1 MIKKT
6 KKRRFQSK
14 RLPGGVK
21 NSISAEAS
29 MIGSIGRDDRMWNE
43 ETLNAMLSEP
53 SEMLIAD
60 MARLEG
66 DIMILGA
73 GGKMGPTLSAMAKRA
88 SGAAGKNR
96 HVYAVSRFSD
106 ARAAALL
113 RQQGV
118 EILPADLNDEKQ
130 LDALPKA
137 PNVVYMLGKKFGT
150 SGNAGDTWH
159 TNVVMPGVIT
169 KRLGPVNY
177 VVFSTGNVYP
187 FTDPALGGC
196 REEES
201 PAPVGE
207 YAMSTWGRERVFEYA
222 ARNYGAKVLLFRLN
236 YAIDLRYGVLLD
248 LAEQILNGR
257 PIRLDVP
264 RFNCV
269 WQRYAN
275 EAALRSLLRVSPEV
289 ERLNVT
295 GPEVGFTR
303 DTARKL
309 AAELGCEAVFE
320 GEEGKKAMLMNPSKC
335 MAWFGKPDKSLD
347 DLIHMQAEW
356 LKAGG
361 RRLGKPTHF
370 EETEGKF

>member
-1 MIKKT
+1 MIKK
-6 KKRRFQSK
+6 KKRIPIQF
-14 RLPGGVK
+14 GF
-21 NSISAEAS
+21 
-29 MIGSIGRDDRMWNE
+29 GRDQRMWNE

-53 SEMLIAD
+53 SEKLIAD

-73 GGKMGPTLSAMAKRA
+73 GGKMGPTLSVMAKKASERA
-88 SGAAGKNR
+88 GIRR

-106 ARAAALL
+106 PYASAFLQRE
-113 RQQGV
+113 QV
-118 EILPADLNDEKQ
+118 EILPKDLNDEKQ
-130 LDALPKA
+130 LAELPKA
-137 PNVVYMLGKKFGT
+137 PNIVYMLGKKFGT

-159 TNVVMPGVIT
+159 TNVVMPGMIT
-169 KRLGPVNY
+169 KQLGAVNY

-196 REEES
+196 REEDS

-222 ARNYGAKVLLFRLN
+222 AKNYGAKVLLFRLN

-248 LAEQILNGR
+248 LAEQILQNK

-264 RFNCV
+264 QFNCV

-275 EAALRSLLRVSPEV
+275 EAALRSLLHVSPQV

-295 GPEVGFTR
+295 GPEAGFTR
-303 DTARKL
+303 KTAQKL
-309 AAELGCEAVFE
+309 AAALGREVAFE
-320 GEEGKKAMLMNPSKC
+320 GEEGKKAMLMNPAKC
-335 MAWFGKPDKSLD
+335 MAWFGLPDKTLD
-347 DLIHMQAEW
+347 DLIFMQAEW

-361 RRLGKPTHF
+361 RLLGKPTHF

>member
-1 MIKKT
+1 
-6 KKRRFQSK
+6 
-14 RLPGGVK
+14 
-21 NSISAEAS
+21 
-29 MIGSIGRDDRMWNE
+29 MWNE

-53 SEMLIAD
+53 SEKLIAD

-73 GGKMGPTLSAMAKRA
+73 GGKMGPTLSVMAKRA

-106 ARAAALL
+106 PCAAELL
-113 RQQGV
+113 RREGV
-118 EILPADLNDEKQ
+118 EMLPVDLNDENQ
-130 LDALPKA
+130 LANLPKA
-137 PNVVYMLGKKFGT
+137 PNIVYMLGKKFGT

-159 TNVVMPGVIT
+159 TNVVMPGMIT
-169 KRLGPVNY
+169 RRLGAVNY

-196 REEES
+196 REEDS

-248 LAEQILNGR
+248 LAEQVLNGR

-275 EAALRSLLRVSPEV
+275 EAALRSLLHVSTEV

-295 GPEVGFTR
+295 GPEAGVTR
-303 DTARKL
+303 DVARKL
-309 AAELGCEAVFE
+309 AAELGREVTFE
-320 GEEGKKAMLMNPSKC
+320 GGEGEKAMLMNPAKC
-335 MAWFGKPDKSLD
+335 MDWFGKPDKSLD

>member
-1 MIKKT
+1 
-6 KKRRFQSK
+6 
-14 RLPGGVK
+14 
-21 NSISAEAS
+21 
-29 MIGSIGRDDRMWNE
+29 MWNE

-53 SEMLIAD
+53 SEALIAD

-88 SGAAGKNR
+88 SDAAGKKR

-106 ARAAALL
+106 PRAAELL
-113 RQQGV
+113 RREQV
-118 EILPADLNDEKQ
+118 DILPADLNDEKA
-130 LDALPKA
+130 LASLPKA
-137 PNVVYMLGKKFGT
+137 PHIVYMLGKKFGT

-159 TNVVMPGVIT
+159 TNVVMPGLIT
-169 KRLGPVNY
+169 RCLGPVSY

-196 REEES
+196 REEDS

-222 ARNYGAKVLLFRLN
+222 AKNYGAKVLLFRLN

-248 LAEQILNGR
+248 LAEQILQNK

-264 RFNCV
+264 QFNCV

-275 EAALRSLLRVSPEV
+275 EAALRSLRHTSAQV

-295 GPEVGFTR
+295 GPEVGVTR
-303 DTARKL
+303 TV
-309 AAELGCEAVFE
+309 AEKFGKALGREVRFE
-320 GEEGKKAMLMNPSKC
+320 GEEGALAMLMNPSKC
-335 MAWFGKPDKSLD
+335 MQWFGKPDRTLD
-347 DLIHMQAEW
+347 EMIDMQVRW
-356 LKAGG
+356 LQTGG
-361 RRLGKPTHF
+361 RQLGKPTHF
-370 EETEGKF
+370 EERQGKF

>member
-14 RLPGGVK
+14 GLPGGVK

-88 SGAAGKNR
+88 SDAAGKNR

-207 YAMSTWGRERVFEYA
+207 YAKSTWGRER
-222 ARNYGAKVLLFRLN
+222 GLN
-236 YAIDLRYGVLLD
+236 TPPGT
-248 LAEQILNGR
+248 
-257 PIRLDVP
+257 
-264 RFNCV
+264 
-269 WQRYAN
+269 
-275 EAALRSLLRVSPEV
+275 
-289 ERLNVT
+289 T
-295 GPEVGFTR
+295 G
-303 DTARKL
+303 
-309 AAELGCEAVFE
+309 
-320 GEEGKKAMLMNPSKC
+320 
-335 MAWFGKPDKSLD
+335 
-347 DLIHMQAEW
+347 
-356 LKAGG
+356 
-361 RRLGKPTHF
+361 
-370 EETEGKF
+370 

>member
-1 MIKKT
+1 
-6 KKRRFQSK
+6 
-14 RLPGGVK
+14 
-21 NSISAEAS
+21 
-29 MIGSIGRDDRMWNE
+29 MWNE
-43 ETLNAMLSEP
+43 DTLNAMLSEP
-53 SEMLIAD
+53 SGALIED

-73 GGKMGPTLSAMAKRA
+73 GGKMGPTLSVMAKRA
-88 SGAAGKNR
+88 SDAAGGKR

-106 ARAAALL
+106 PRAVELL
-113 RQQGV
+113 RREHV
-118 EILPADLNDEKQ
+118 EIVPADLNDERR
-130 LDALPKA
+130 LEDLPRA
-137 PNVVYMLGKKFGT
+137 RNIVYMLGKKFGT

-159 TNVVMPGVIT
+159 TNVVMPGMIT
-169 KRLGPVNY
+169 RRLGQVNY

-196 REEES
+196 REEDT

-222 ARNYGAKVLLFRLN
+222 ARNYGAGVLLFRLN

-248 LAEQILNGR
+248 LAERILDGR
-257 PIRLDVP
+257 PVRLDVP
-264 RFNCV
+264 KFNCV

-275 EAALRSLLRVSPEV
+275 EAALRSLLRTSQEV

-295 GPEVGFTR
+295 GPEAGDTR
-303 DTARKL
+303 LTAMKL
-309 AAELGCEAVFE
+309 AAELGREAVFE
-320 GEEGKKAMLMNPSKC
+320 GEAGEKAMLMNPSKC
-335 MAWFGKPDKSLD
+335 MAWFGKPDRSLD
-347 DLIHMQAEW
+347 EMIHMQAEW

-370 EETEGKF
+370 EETEGRF

>member
-1 MIKKT
+1 
-6 KKRRFQSK
+6 
-14 RLPGGVK
+14 
-21 NSISAEAS
+21 
-29 MIGSIGRDDRMWNE
+29 MWNE
-43 ETLNAMLSEP
+43 EILDAMLSAP
-53 SEMLIAD
+53 SGALIAD
-60 MARLEG
+60 MARLDG

-73 GGKMGPTLSAMAKRA
+73 GGKMGPTLSVMAKKA
-88 SGAAGKNR
+88 CEAAGIKR
-96 HVYAVSRFSD
+96 RVYAVSRFSD
-106 ARAAALL
+106 PRAAELL
-113 RQQGV
+113 RRERV
-118 EILPADLNDEKQ
+118 ETLSLDLNDEKQ
-130 LDALPKA
+130 LAELPKV
-137 PNVVYMLGKKFGT
+137 PNIIYMLGKKFGT
-150 SGNAGDTWH
+150 SGNAGDTWN
-159 TNVVMPGVIT
+159 TNTVLPGLIT
-169 KRLGPVNY
+169 RRLGAANY

-196 REEES
+196 REEDS

-222 ARNYGAKVLLFRLN
+222 ARNYGARVLLFRLN

-248 LAEQILNGR
+248 LAEQVLAGR
-257 PIRLDVP
+257 PVSLQVP

-295 GPEVGFTR
+295 GPEAGVTR
-303 DTARKL
+303 EAAQKL
-309 AAELGCEAVFE
+309 AAELGREALFT
-320 GEEGKKAMLMNPSKC
+320 GEEGAKAMLMNPAKC
-335 MAWFGKPDKSLD
+335 MAWFGEPDKTLD
-347 DLIHMQAEW
+347 DLIRMQAEW

>member
-1 MIKKT
+1 
-6 KKRRFQSK
+6 
-14 RLPGGVK
+14 
-21 NSISAEAS
+21 
-29 MIGSIGRDDRMWNE
+29 MWNE
-43 ETLNAMLSEP
+43 DTLNAMLSEP
-53 SEMLIAD
+53 SEGLIAD

-73 GGKMGPTLSAMAKRA
+73 GGKMGPTLSVMAKRA
-88 SGAAGKNR
+88 SGAAGIRR

-106 ARAAALL
+106 PYASAFL
-113 RQQGV
+113 RREGV
-118 EILPADLNDEKQ
+118 EMLPADLNDAKQ
-130 LDALPKA
+130 LSELPRV
-137 PNVVYMLGKKFGT
+137 PNIVYMLGKKFGT

-159 TNVVMPGVIT
+159 TNVVMPGMIT
-169 KRLGPVNY
+169 KQLGAVNY

-196 REEES
+196 REEDS

-248 LAEQILNGR
+248 LAEQIMSGR
-257 PIRLDVP
+257 PVRLDVP
-264 RFNCV
+264 QFNCV

-295 GPEVGFTR
+295 GPEAGVTR
-303 DTARKL
+303 SVVRKL
-309 AAELGCEAVFE
+309 AAELGREAAFE
-320 GEEGKKAMLMNPSKC
+320 GEEGTKAMLMNPAKC

>member
-1 MIKKT
+1 
-6 KKRRFQSK
+6 
-14 RLPGGVK
+14 
-21 NSISAEAS
+21 
-29 MIGSIGRDDRMWNE
+29 MWNE
-43 ETLNAMLSEP
+43 ETLNSMLSAP
-53 SEMLIAD
+53 SQALIGD

-73 GGKMGPTLSAMAKRA
+73 GGKMGPTLSVMAKKA
-88 SGAAGKNR
+88 SDAAGKNR

-106 ARAAALL
+106 PYASEFL
-113 RQQGV
+113 RREKV

-130 LDALPKA
+130 LAALPKA
-137 PNVVYMLGKKFGT
+137 PNIVYMLGKKFGT
-150 SGNAGDTWH
+150 SGSAGDTWH

-169 KRLGPVNY
+169 KALGPVNY

-187 FTDPALGGC
+187 FTDPDLGGC
-196 REEES
+196 REEDS

-222 ARNYGAKVLLFRLN
+222 AKYYGASVLLFRLN

-248 LAEQILNGR
+248 LAEQILQGKR
-257 PIRLDVP
+257 IWLEVP

-275 EAALRSLLRVSPEV
+275 EAALRSLLHTSPAV
-289 ERLNVT
+289 EKLNVT

-303 DTARKL
+303 RTAEKL
-309 AAELGCEAVFE
+309 AAALGREALFE
-320 GEEGKKAMLMNPSKC
+320 GGEGKKAMLMNPKKC
-335 MAWFGKPDKSLD
+335 MEWFGNPDKSLD
-347 DLIHMQAEW
+347 DLIQMQAEW

-361 RRLGKPTHF
+361 RLLGKPTHF